1 MVCIISHGT
10 EEAVGVFVGDPL
22 EFRRRD
28 AEDFGG
34 FFQHLADV
42 RARRDTRPYHGIGFV
57 RARRDTRPYHSIGLN
72 KKPVEGNLLD
82 ELAVVHGVVVQD
94 CRPNGDK
101 ATQLDDF
108 WNEPIRA
115 RKPMKKE

>member
-34 FFQHLADV
+34 FFQHLTD
-42 RARRDTRPYHGIGFV
+42 V

-101 ATQLDDF
+101 T
-108 WNEPIRA
+108 I
-115 RKPMKKE
+115 

>member
-22 EFRRRD
+22 KFRGGEIEDVGRLGKNIGNRRGVRRRSPV
-28 AEDFGG
+28 G
-34 FFQHLADV
+34 FDE
-42 RARRDTRPYHGIGFV
+42 
-57 RARRDTRPYHSIGLN
+57 
-72 KKPVEGNLLD
+72 KPVEGNLLD

>member
-1 MVCIISHGT
+1 MVCIISHGA

-22 EFRRRD
+22 EFRGGEI
-28 AEDFGG
+28 EDVGRLG
-34 FFQHLADV
+34 KDVAD
-42 RARRDTRPYHGIGFV
+42 V

-72 KKPVEGNLLD
+72 KKPVEGDFLD
-82 ELAVVHGVVVQD
+82 ELAVVHGVIVQD